1 VTADA
6 LHTQRAHAHFLV
18 EQKDAHYAFPVKKNQ
33 PIPYAQLK
41 TLPWDKATAKFYD
54 RSHGNG
60 RLETRTVQVLTSPPS
75 ASTSRTPR
83 RSSATGPA

>member
-1 VTADA
+1 MTADA

-33 PIPYAQLK
+33 PIPYAQ
-41 TLPWDKATAKFYD
+41 TAKFYD